1 MISIGSLALFNT
13 LVLLVPPAFIADILE
28 LEDLPF
34 SGRTTLLFA
43 VIVNVVLSMAFERWG
58 AQAVS
63 RTVGYFLDEF
73 RGKHRVKDGKT
84 YKVVEGGMR

>member
-1 MISIGSLALFNT
+1 MVSIGGLTMFNV
-13 LVLLVPPAFIADILE
+13 LVLLVPPPFISSILE

-43 VIVNVVLSMAFERWG
+43 VILNVVFSMAYERWG
-58 AQAVS
+58 SQAVS
-63 RTVGYFLDEF
+63 QMVGYVMNL

-84 YKVVEGGMR
+84 YKIVEGGMR

>member
-1 MISIGSLALFNT
+1 MISIGSLTLFNV
-13 LVLLVPPAFIADILE
+13 LVLLAPPAFISDVLE

-34 SGRTTLLFA
+34 SGRSTLLFA
-43 VIVNVVLSMAFERWG
+43 VVVNVALSMAFERWG
-58 AQAVS
+58 AQTVS
-63 RTVGYFLDEF
+63 RAVGYVINF